1 MAQGHE
7 PVERTER
14 ARLAQVCGAVFGALL
29 LVAGAQTA
37 TAREA
42 ALPVPRMTVYPGTA
56 ITQDMLAVRTFR
68 GKDFD
73 AAGYAAAP
81 EDVIGKVARKTLLPN
96 VPISTAGVRDPFTVV
111 QGQPAVVVFR
121 SGALMI
127 SSVAV
132 PLQNG
137 SSGEVI
143 SLRNTDSGTTIRG
156 IVQADGTVRVGQP

>member
-1 MAQGHE
+1 
-7 PVERTER
+7 
-14 ARLAQVCGAVFGALL
+14 
-29 LVAGAQTA
+29 
-37 TAREA
+37 
-42 ALPVPRMTVYPGTA
+42 
-56 ITQDMLAVRTFR
+56 
-68 GKDFD
+68 
-73 AAGYAAAP
+73 
-81 EDVIGKVARKTLLPN
+81 
-96 VPISTAGVRDPFTVV
+96 V